1 MGKAN
6 WLKWLKNPL
15 RNPSLLQAFL
25 DRHIVLDDL
34 LEEERELLE
43 ELKENSAQLI
53 PLEATAAQL
62 EPKTVTLKE
71 VNKKLEIAEAG
82 KLMLI
87 PMKVVTDSDLI
98 PVSDSDAMPVAIG
111 AKRRW
116 PDYSGRSDRHPS
128 TGMEF

>member
-1 MGKAN
+1 MSIPYSSFFM
-6 WLKWLKNPL
+6 LVL
-15 RNPSLLQAFL
+15 RFSLHL
-25 DRHIVLDDL
+25 V
-34 LEEERELLE
+34 
-43 ELKENSAQLI
+43 
-53 PLEATAAQL
+53 
-62 EPKTVTLKE
+62 
-71 VNKKLEIAEAG
+71 
-82 KLMLI
+82 LI